1 MKVYTKKGDGGN
13 TSLANGMSVSK
24 ADDRI
29 ELIGTIDELNSYIG
43 HAKVLSED
51 HLKTNLAEIQRTLM
65 KIMAAVADPRNL
77 DYRMSAEETVHL
89 EDQIDELEAAFPRA
103 RDFVLYG
110 GCELSA
116 RLDIARAVT
125 RRAERRFRKVA
136 QNYGADAKAMQYV
149 NRLADYLKKI
159 GVFHQDFEAQY
170 QTTTDFVSRMFENN
184 LRDIEP
190 YWVCLPMGSR
200 CAVSNYQMAFKPCA
214 SNNLPIT
221 AGPNE
226 G

>member
-77 DYRMSAEETVHL
+77 DYRMSAE
-89 EDQIDELEAAFPRA
+89 
-103 RDFVLYG
+103 
-110 GCELSA
+110 
-116 RLDIARAVT
+116 
-125 RRAERRFRKVA
+125 
-136 QNYGADAKAMQYV
+136 
-149 NRLADYLKKI
+149 
-159 GVFHQDFEAQY
+159 
-170 QTTTDFVSRMFENN
+170 
-184 LRDIEP
+184 
-190 YWVCLPMGSR
+190 
-200 CAVSNYQMAFKPCA
+200 
-214 SNNLPIT
+214 
-221 AGPNE
+221 
-226 G
+226 

>member
-1 MKVYTKKGDGGN
+1 
-13 TSLANGMSVSK
+13 
-24 ADDRI
+24 
-29 ELIGTIDELNSYIG
+29 
-43 HAKVLSED
+43 
-51 HLKTNLAEIQRTLM
+51 M

-149 NRLADYLKKI
+149 NRLADYLY
-159 GVFHQDFEAQY
+159 VEARLQIIR
-170 QTTTDFVSRMFENN
+170 QEIQRKESCGR
-184 LRDIEP
+184 
-190 YWVCLPMGSR
+190 
-200 CAVSNYQMAFKPCA
+200 Q
-214 SNNLPIT
+214 
-221 AGPNE
+221 
-226 G
+226 

>member
-1 MKVYTKKGDGGN
+1 MKVYTKTGDGGN

-43 HAKVLSED
+43 HAKVLSEG

-89 EDQIDELEAAFPRA
+89 EEQIDELEAAFPRA

-149 NRLADYLKKI
+149 NRLADYLY
-159 GVFHQDFEAQY
+159 VEARFADHQAGNTE
-170 QTTTDFVSRMFENN
+170 EGK
-184 LRDIEP
+184 LRETVIQN
-190 YWVCLPMGSR
+190 VMK
-200 CAVSNYQMAFKPCA
+200 NF
-214 SNNLPIT
+214 
-221 AGPNE
+221 
-226 G
+226 

>member
-116 RLDIARAVT
+116 RLDIARAV
-125 RRAERRFRKVA
+125 
-136 QNYGADAKAMQYV
+136 
-149 NRLADYLKKI
+149 
-159 GVFHQDFEAQY
+159 
-170 QTTTDFVSRMFENN
+170 
-184 LRDIEP
+184 
-190 YWVCLPMGSR
+190 
-200 CAVSNYQMAFKPCA
+200 
-214 SNNLPIT
+214 
-221 AGPNE
+221 
-226 G
+226 

>member
-65 KIMAAVADPRNL
+65 KIMAAVADPR
-77 DYRMSAEETVHL
+77 
-89 EDQIDELEAAFPRA
+89 
-103 RDFVLYG
+103 DFVLYG

-149 NRLADYLKKI
+149 NRLADYLY
-159 GVFHQDFEAQY
+159 VEARFADHQAGNTE
-170 QTTTDFVSRMFENN
+170 EGK
-184 LRDIEP
+184 LRETVIQN
-190 YWVCLPMGSR
+190 VMK
-200 CAVSNYQMAFKPCA
+200 NF
-214 SNNLPIT
+214 
-221 AGPNE
+221 
-226 G
+226 

>member
-1 MKVYTKKGDGGN
+1 MPVQLKNSHLNKNSGKGNGAMKVYTKKGDGGN

-29 ELIGTIDELNSYIG
+29 ELVGTIDELNSYIG
-43 HAKVLSED
+43 HAKVLSEER
-51 HLKTNLAEIQRTLM
+51 LKNNLTGIQRNLM

-77 DYRMSAEETVHL
+77 DYRMTTEETVYL
-89 EDQIDELEAAFPRA
+89 ETQIDELEAAFPRTK
-103 RDFVLYG
+103 DFVLYG

-149 NRLADYLKKI
+149 NRLADYLYI
-159 GVFHQDFEAQY
+159 VARYADHQTGSTEAGK
-170 QTTTDFVSRMFENN
+170 
-184 LRDIEP
+184 LRETVIQN
-190 YWVCLPMGSR
+190 VMK
-200 CAVSNYQMAFKPCA
+200 NF
-214 SNNLPIT
+214 
-221 AGPNE
+221 
-226 G
+226 

>member
-43 HAKVLSED
+43 HAKVLSEG

-89 EDQIDELEAAFPRA
+89 EEQIDELEAAFPRVK
-103 RDFVLYG
+103 DFVLYG

-125 RRAERRFRKVA
+125 RRAERRFRKV
-136 QNYGADAKAMQYV
+136 
-149 NRLADYLKKI
+149 NRLADYLY
-159 GVFHQDFEAQY
+159 VEARFADHQSGNTE
-170 QTTTDFVSRMFENN
+170 EGK
-184 LRDIEP
+184 LRETVIQN
-190 YWVCLPMGSR
+190 VMK
-200 CAVSNYQMAFKPCA
+200 NF
-214 SNNLPIT
+214 
-221 AGPNE
+221 
-226 G
+226 

>member
-43 HAKVLSED
+43 HAKVLSEG

-77 DYRMSAEETVHL
+77 DYRMSAEET
-89 EDQIDELEAAFPRA
+89 AFPRA

-149 NRLADYLKKI
+149 NRLADYLY
-159 GVFHQDFEAQY
+159 VEARFADHQAGNTE
-170 QTTTDFVSRMFENN
+170 EGK
-184 LRDIEP
+184 LRETVIQN
-190 YWVCLPMGSR
+190 VMK
-200 CAVSNYQMAFKPCA
+200 NF
-214 SNNLPIT
+214 
-221 AGPNE
+221 
-226 G
+226 

>member
-1 MKVYTKKGDGGN
+1 
-13 TSLANGMSVSK
+13 MSVSK

-43 HAKVLSED
+43 HAKVLSEG

-89 EDQIDELEAAFPRA
+89 EEQIDELEAAFPRVK
-103 RDFVLYG
+103 DFVLYG

-116 RLDIARAVT
+116 RLDIARSVT

-149 NRLADYLKKI
+149 NRLADYLY
-159 GVFHQDFEAQY
+159 VEARFADHQSGNTE
-170 QTTTDFVSRMFENN
+170 EGK
-184 LRDIEP
+184 LRETVIQN
-190 YWVCLPMGSR
+190 VM
-200 CAVSNYQMAFKPCA
+200 NF
-214 SNNLPIT
+214 
-221 AGPNE
+221 
-226 G
+226 

>member
-43 HAKVLSED
+43 HAKVLSEG

-89 EDQIDELEAAFPRA
+89 EEQIDELEAAFPRVK
-103 RDFVLYG
+103 DFVLYG

-116 RLDIARAVT
+116 RLDIARSVT
-125 RRAERRFRKVA
+125 RRQSGDFAKWHRIT
-136 QNYGADAKAMQYV
+136 ADAKAMQYV
-149 NRLADYLKKI
+149 NRLADYLY
-159 GVFHQDFEAQY
+159 VEARFADHQSGNTE
-170 QTTTDFVSRMFENN
+170 EGK
-184 LRDIEP
+184 LRETVIQN
-190 YWVCLPMGSR
+190 VMK
-200 CAVSNYQMAFKPCA
+200 NF
-214 SNNLPIT
+214 
-221 AGPNE
+221 
-226 G
+226 

>member
-43 HAKVLSED
+43 HAKVLSEG

-89 EDQIDELEAAFPRA
+89 EEQIDYLYVEA
-103 RDFVLYG
+103 
-110 GCELSA
+110 
-116 RLDIARAVT
+116 
-125 RRAERRFRKVA
+125 RFADHQSGNTEEGKLRETVI
-136 QNYGADAKAMQYV
+136 QNMMK
-149 NRLADYLKKI
+149 N
-159 GVFHQDFEAQY
+159 F
-170 QTTTDFVSRMFENN
+170 
-184 LRDIEP
+184 
-190 YWVCLPMGSR
+190 
-200 CAVSNYQMAFKPCA
+200 
-214 SNNLPIT
+214 
-221 AGPNE
+221 
-226 G
+226 

>member
-136 QNYGADAKAMQYV
+136 QNYGEQTCRLSVCRSKICRSSGRKYRGRKA
-149 NRLADYLKKI
+149 AGDSDPECDEE
-159 GVFHQDFEAQY
+159 F
-170 QTTTDFVSRMFENN
+170 
-184 LRDIEP
+184 LRQRP
-190 YWVCLPMGSR
+190 YIRKSTGIRPFGF
-200 CAVSNYQMAFKPCA
+200 YIKQ
-214 SNNLPIT
+214 
-221 AGPNE
+221 
-226 G
+226 

>member
-1 MKVYTKKGDGGN
+1 MPVRLKNSPLNSEKCSGKGNVQMKVYTKKGDGGN

-103 RDFVLYG
+103 RDFV
-110 GCELSA
+110 CTEDVS
-116 RLDIARAVT
+116 
-125 RRAERRFRKVA
+125 FP
-136 QNYGADAKAMQYV
+136 
-149 NRLADYLKKI
+149 
-159 GVFHQDFEAQY
+159 QDWI
-170 QTTTDFVSRMFENN
+170 
-184 LRDIEP
+184 LRG
-190 YWVCLPMGSR
+190 L
-200 CAVSNYQMAFKPCA
+200 
-214 SNNLPIT
+214 
-221 AGPNE
+221 
-226 G
+226 

>member
-43 HAKVLSED
+43 HAKVLSEG

-89 EDQIDELEAAFPRA
+89 EEQIDELEAAFPRA

-116 RLDIARAVT
+116 RLDIARSVT
-125 RRAERRFRKVA
+125 RRAERRFCKVA

-149 NRLADYLKKI
+149 NRLADYLY
-159 GVFHQDFEAQY
+159 VEARFADHQSGNTE
-170 QTTTDFVSRMFENN
+170 EGK
-184 LRDIEP
+184 LRETVIQN
-190 YWVCLPMGSR
+190 VMK
-200 CAVSNYQMAFKPCA
+200 NF
-214 SNNLPIT
+214 
-221 AGPNE
+221 
-226 G
+226 